1 MDAGP
6 HSAFRILDWRV
17 SPAEGLLTRDAEV
30 VHLEPK
36 TMEVLVYLASRA
48 GQVVTRDELE
58 SDVWHGAVIGYDAI
72 TGSIIKLRKALQD
85 DARNPRFITTI
96 PKRGYQ
102 LIAPVEPEPSDMP
115 DAPLGPAARPPG
127 EDAAQ
132 QPRDALRIWGL
143 AVAGLVLMVFALRWS
158 GSIAPPAPDSAAEL
172 PATRSIAVLPFESLN
187 DDPQQAYL
195 ADGITEDLITDLSR
209 LSGLL
214 VIAGNASRIYKDD
227 QTQLQAIGSDLN
239 ADYLLKGSIR
249 RIGDHIRVNAQLV
262 DAKTGFN
269 RWADRYD
276 GDVAQIF
283 SVQGRVTRSIVTA
296 FDLRI
301 SAEESQRLSRAG
313 TVNLKAYD
321 LFQEGQRHAKTQTRE
336 SNALAQAAYRKAIES
351 DPDYGRAYGALASSL
366 AVAFRRGWT
375 DAPLESLDHAL
386 TLARRGVALDASVPQ
401 THWALGFVHF
411 MRQEFDQA
419 SEAAAQAIAVA
430 PSYADGYG
438 LLALIS
444 NYAGQ
449 PERAIEYVTK
459 GMRLNPYYTWDYLY
473 NLGHAY
479 YFLGRY
485 DKAIEALTKAQERNE
500 NAMPVRLFLAA
511 SYVRAGRQD
520 DAEWEVE
527 QIRMTNPEETIS
539 YIAKSVPIGPDRLK
553 EHFLDDLRS
562 AGLKD

>member
-1 MDAGP
+1 VDARP

-17 SPAEGLLTRDAEV
+17 SPTEGLLVRGTEV

-58 SDVWHGAVIGYDAI
+58 SDVWRGAVIGYDAI

-85 DARNPRFITTI
+85 DARNPRFIATI

-102 LIAPVEPEPSDMP
+102 LIAPVDPEPG
-115 DAPLGPAARPPG
+115 DAPAGL
-127 EDAAQ
+127 DANPQGVDAPR
-132 QPRDALRIWGL
+132 QPHAVLRMWGL
-143 AVAGLVLMVFALRWS
+143 ALAGLVVIVLALRWES
-158 GSIAPPAPDSAAEL
+158 SVAPPEPDSAGDP
-172 PATRSIAVLPFESLN
+172 PAATLSIAVLPFESLN

-214 VIAGNASRIYKDD
+214 VIAANASRVYKDD
-227 QTQLQAIGSDLN
+227 QTRLQAIGSELN

-262 DAKTGFN
+262 DTKTGFN

-283 SVQGRVTRSIVTA
+283 SVQSRMTRSIVAA
-296 FDLRI
+296 FGLRI
-301 SAEESQRLSRAG
+301 TDEESQRLSQAS
-313 TVNLKAYD
+313 TANLKAYD
-321 LFQEGQRHAKTQTRE
+321 LFQEGQRHTKTQTRE
-336 SNALAQAAYRKAIES
+336 SNAMALAAYRKAIEA
-351 DPDYGRAYGALASSL
+351 DPDYGRAYGALAVSL

-386 TLARRGVALDASVPQ
+386 TLARRGVALNGAVPQ

-411 MRQEFDQA
+411 MRQEFDLA
-419 SEAAAQAIAVA
+419 GEAVAQAIAVA
-430 PSYADGYG
+430 PSYADAYG

-449 PERAIEYVTK
+449 PEKAIEYVTK

-485 DKAIEALTKAQERNE
+485 DEAIEALTRAQERNE

-527 QIRMTNPEETIS
+527 QIRVANPDETLS
-539 YIAKSVPIGPDRLK
+539 YIAKSIPIGPDQMK
-553 EHFLDDLRS
+553 KHFLDDLRS